1 MALVQP
7 FLCLQV
13 CVPADAS
20 FNVEILVSDDK
31 RVRRRLMLSTA
42 FKDVSTNPLHAQ
54 LPLACMLRDQW
65 LNLCIDCAQLSAD
78 CFRQPFR
85 AIEALT
91 IAAHCTLRK
100 VFRYRSVGDRV
111 DPWRQ
116 TLSMSC
122 FLLFELSKMKC
133 RYQCTQHL

>member
-13 CVPADAS
+13 YLPADTP
-20 FNVEILVSDDK
+20 FNIEIVVSDDK
-31 RVRRRLMLSTA
+31 RVRRRLMISSA

-54 LPLACMLRDQW
+54 LPLACVRRDQW
-65 LNLCIDCAQLSAD
+65 LNLCIDCAQLSVD

-85 AIEALT
+85 AVEALT

-100 VFRYRSVGDRV
+100 VFRYR
-111 DPWRQ
+111 
-116 TLSMSC
+116 
-122 FLLFELSKMKC
+122 
-133 RYQCTQHL
+133 